1 MSYIWAVLLFSA
13 VVAGASFVAVLV
25 VRRHA
30 EFMVAVAGV
39 GSFGLAAYSL
49 FAIATIY
56 ERADAVMY
64 AFAFFAAGIV
74 GGWSLASSLL
84 DRLATKPTK
93 LSAPATPPDDN
104 ESTAVIVLSC
114 TEPRVYDPTVTAGS
128 LRTLSDEGMI
138 EPSITTLPFM
148 IFAQKTRYRAIGG
161 TSPAAG
167 ELIAIA
173 ERLERA
179 LANSGVTRVD
189 VAGCSGAR
197 ELSARV
203 LDAVE
208 AGYRT
213 VVVSAL
219 AVAESAHQSSAKQR
233 TDALR
238 LEALGVRILYAEGL
252 GTADRLVEMLRDR
265 VLATVADK
273 SDTGVVLVGHGQP
286 EARAKRYPRFDEEE
300 TAFLS
305 RVRMSL
311 IGSGVLERSI
321 RVAWAEWRS
330 PDVTSAVRHLAA
342 LGCRRVIVLPGAFAV
357 DTIGTRLDLEMAV
370 RQARVEDSV
379 SVVTLPAWSDD
390 EAVIGEMADRVI
402 AELADQAT

>member
-1 MSYIWAVLLFSA
+1 MSYIWAVLVFSA
-13 VVAGASFVAVLV
+13 VAAGASFVAVLV

-30 EFMVAVAGV
+30 EFIVAVAGV
-39 GSFGLAAYSL
+39 GSFGLAAYTL

-56 ERADAVMY
+56 ERVDAVMY

-74 GGWSLASSLL
+74 GGWSLASALL
-84 DRLATKPTK
+84 DRLATRPSR
-93 LSAPATPPDDN
+93 LSPPSELPDDN
-104 ESTAVIVLSC
+104 GSVAVIVLSC
-114 TEPRVYDPTVTAGS
+114 TEPRVYDPAVTAGS
-128 LRTLSDEGMI
+128 LRTLSEEGMI
-138 EPSITTLPFM
+138 EPSVTTLPFM
-148 IFAQKTRYRAIGG
+148 FFAQKTRYRAIGG
-161 TSPAAG
+161 ISPAAG
-167 ELIAIA
+167 ELTAIA
-173 ERLERA
+173 ERLESA
-179 LANSGVTRVD
+179 LANAGVTRVD
-189 VAGCSGAR
+189 VAACSGAR

-208 AGYRT
+208 SGYRT

-219 AVAESAHQSSAKQR
+219 AVAESSHQSSAKQR

-238 LEALGVRILYAEGL
+238 LEALGIRIAYTDAL
-252 GTADRLVEMLRDR
+252 GTAERLIEMLRDR

-273 SDTGVVLVGHGQP
+273 SETGVVLVGHGQP
-286 EARAKRYPRFDEEE
+286 ESRAKRHPRFDEEE

-311 IGSGVLERSI
+311 IGSGLPERSI

-342 LGCRRVIVLPGAFAV
+342 LGYRRVIVLPGAFVV
-357 DTIGTRLDLEMAV
+357 DTIATRLDLEMAV

-379 SVVTLPAWSDD
+379 SVVTLPAWSEDD
-390 EAVIGEMADRVI
+390 GVIGEMASRVL
-402 AELADQAT
+402 AELQSAAT